1 MKEHKRQNGVDVM
14 ARRMRC
20 RECGSEN
27 LQSFR
32 DTNVKTTGKNYSGG
46 QGCLGFLLFGPLGL
60 LCGNCGQ
67 GQQTQVQQKT
77 YWVCSKCG
85 HKFRDPEEWRKE
97 VTEYRHVGIASIVAG
112 VGLGLILMISGAAE
126 LGLVL
131 ALMLGAAGVG
141 LFLRSGMDMKKVDE
155 LDAFLNDQQ

>member
-1 MKEHKRQNGVDVM
+1 
-14 ARRMRC
+14 MRC
-20 RECGSEN
+20 RECGSED
-27 LQSFR
+27 LQIVR

-46 QGCLGFLLFGPLGL
+46 QGCLGFLMFGPLGL

-97 VTEYRHVGIASIVAG
+97 VTEYRQVGIGAIVGGAA
-112 VGLGLILMISGAAE
+112 LGLLTLVCGVPE
-126 LGLVL
+126 GLFFGLLV
-131 ALMLGAAGVG
+131 AAAGVG
-141 LFLRSGMDMKKVDE
+141 LFLRSGVDMKKVDE
-155 LDAFLNDQQ
+155 LDAFLNERQ